1 VSGRRESSS
10 SVSGDRPGVTREGQT
25 IAGASLLARYASLV
39 KLPHTL
45 FALPFAGLGAVL
57 ASYQS
62 GATASPGTILW
73 IIVAFTA
80 ARFAA
85 MSFNRI
91 VDRELDARNP
101 RTRERE
107 LPSGRLSVA
116 QAVAAVLAASALFAF
131 AAFRLNALCGWLSP
145 VALGWIFFY
154 SYTKRFTQWSHHVL
168 GLALGIAPV
177 GGFLALSGSWSNPWF
192 ALPILAAAVMFWV
205 AGFDVIYSIQDIEF
219 DRNHGLHS
227 IAARQGVRGALLLAR
242 SFHAVAAGLFFA
254 IWALELFSTGPLY
267 LAGVFAMIGLL
278 VYENWAVRHAASGGL
293 DLPVVNRA
301 FFQSNVAVSMI
312 LFVMTLADRVLAALS
327 AS

>member
-1 VSGRRESSS
+1 MSAQRGTRKGRGESGGS
-10 SVSGDRPGVTREGQT
+10 REGQT
-25 IAGASLLARYASLV
+25 IGGTSLLARYASLV

-57 ASYQS
+57 ATWED
-62 GATASPGTILW
+62 GAAATPSAAIW
-73 IIVAFTA
+73 IVVAFTA

-107 LPSGRLSVA
+107 LPAGRLSLG
-116 QAVAAVLAASALFAF
+116 QAVAATLAATALFVLAAFQ
-131 AAFRLNALCGWLSP
+131 LNALCGWLSP
-145 VALGWIFFY
+145 IALGWIFFY
-154 SYTKRFTQWSHHVL
+154 SYTKRFTEWSHHAL

-177 GGFLALSGSWSNPWF
+177 GGYLALSGSWSDPWY
-192 ALPILAAAVMFWV
+192 ALPVLAAAVMFWV

-219 DRNHGLHS
+219 DRDNGLHS
-227 IAARQGVRGALLLAR
+227 MAARRGAPGALLLAR
-242 SFHAVAAGLFFA
+242 TFHTVAVALFLA
-254 IWALELFSTGPLY
+254 IPALELFTTGPLY
-267 LAGVFAMIGLL
+267 LAGVLVMVGLL
-278 VYENWAVRHAASGGL
+278 IYENWAVRHAASGGL

-312 LFVMTLADRVLAALS
+312 LFVMTLADRLLVAAGIS
-327 AS
+327 